1 MNKLLLFFTLF
12 FCTQLNAQF
21 LDEHCGQSYISS
33 FHGSNNEEVITQR
46 NEIEKFTS
54 EWIQNYQAQPIQQRE
69 VITIPVVV
77 HVVWNEAEE
86 NISDLQIES
95 QIDATNADFRKL
107 NANLSKI
114 PDEFLDHAVDIEIE
128 FCLATVDPFGNATNG
143 ITRTQ
148 TDFQNIATLYAPGNE
163 LRIFNDD
170 LGGKNGWSPEKYL
183 NIWVGSTGGFPLG
196 YACMPGTCPSWE
208 DGVIID
214 PLVFG
219 TTCNTKAPF
228 NLGRTTT
235 HEIGH
240 FFNLYHIWGSA
251 SDECQEDDLVDDTPF
266 QNGPHF
272 GCPIYPT
279 SSCGSNDMFVNY
291 MDYSDD
297 ECLAMF
303 TEGQKLRMLAAL
315 NGPRSGLLTS
325 NGCGLITPSPRSLNN
340 NSVLIFPNPV
350 INCLHIDLD
359 LDNQTPILISLYNAM
374 GQRVLSSVNTP
385 DDVRSVDVT
394 SLVPGVYF
402 VNFELGNQSIT
413 KRIVVE

>member
-1 MNKLLLFFTLF
+1 MLCCF
-12 FCTQLNAQF
+12 QLEAQF
-21 LDEHCGQSYISS
+21 LDEHCGQQAIST
-33 FHGSNNEEVITQR
+33 FYELNNAVVINQR
-46 NEIEKFTS
+46 NEIENFTQD
-54 EWIQNYQAQPIQQRE
+54 WIKNYQEQPFQNRE
-69 VITIPVVV
+69 VVTIPVVV
-77 HVVWNEAEE
+77 HVVWHHAEE
-86 NISDLQIES
+86 NIPDLQIES

-107 NANLSKI
+107 NANLNAL
-114 PDEFLDHAVDIEIE
+114 PTEFFDKAVDVEIE

-143 ITRTQ
+143 ITRTE
-148 TDFQNIATLYAPGNE
+148 TFYENIATTFAPGNE
-163 LRIFNDD
+163 LRIFQDD
-170 LGGKNGWSPEKYL
+170 LGGKDGWPPNKYL

-196 YACMPGTCPSWE
+196 FACMPGTCPALE
-208 DGVIID
+208 DGVIVD

-240 FFNLYHIWGSA
+240 FFNLNHIWGSD
-251 SDECQEDDLVDDTPF
+251 SDECEEDDLVEDTPL
-266 QNGPHF
+266 QDGPHF
-272 GCPIYPT
+272 GCPNYPI

-325 NGCGLITPSPRSLNN
+325 NGCGLINPSPRSLNN
-340 NSVLIFPNPV
+340 NSILIFPNPV
-350 INCLHIDLD
+350 RECLHIDVD
-359 LDNQTPILISLYNAM
+359 IDNQTPILITLHNAM
-374 GQRVLSSVNTP
+374 GQRLFTSTNTP

-402 VNFELGNQSIT
+402 VNFEVGNQSVT